1 MFSESTLR
9 LIHTVSELG
18 SFTAAAN
25 QLNKVPS
32 AISYSIKQ
40 AEDELGIKIFSRH
53 HRSVTLTPAGSHF
66 VQETRNLLL
75 QLEKIKTNTQRIA
88 NNWRPSISITFDNV
102 LRADKISALISDFYK
117 AFEDVEL
124 TVKLGVFNGVWESLV
139 SGQSDIAVGATT
151 AIPNGG
157 NYKYRDMGEIK
168 WVFCVGLKHS
178 LVNAKTPLS
187 ADDIQPYPAIC
198 VEDTSTDSKKRELW
212 RLPNQRRVVVPD
224 WIRAINCVATGLGV
238 GYFPAHLVDM
248 FIKSG
253 RLVKRDI
260 ENPLKPESCCIA
272 WHNNNKSEALS
283 WLVDYFGDTEN
294 LRKQWLS

>member
-1 MFSESTLR
+1 MLSESVLR
-9 LIHTVSELG
+9 LIHTVTDLG

-40 AEDELGIKIFSRH
+40 AEDELGIKIFERH
-53 HRSVTLTPAGSHF
+53 HRSVSLTPAGSHF

-75 QLEKIKTNTQRIA
+75 QLENIKLSTQRIA
-88 NNWRPSISITFDNV
+88 NNWQPSISITFDNV

-117 AFEDVEL
+117 AFDDVEL

-157 NYKYRDMGEIK
+157 NYKYRDMGNID
-168 WVFCVGLKHS
+168 WVFCVGSKHA
-178 LVNAKTPLS
+178 LANVDLPLTEE
-187 ADDIQPYPAIC
+187 QLLNFPVVC
-198 VEDTSTDSKKRELW
+198 VEDTARDSQKRELW
-212 RLPNQRRVVVPD
+212 RLPNQRRIVVPD
-224 WIRAINCVATGLGV
+224 WIRAINCVATGLAV
-238 GYFPAHLVDM
+238 GYFPSHLVDI

-253 RLVKRDI
+253 RLVEKSI
-260 ENPLKPESCCIA
+260 ENPLNKESCCIA
-272 WHNNNKSEALS
+272 WHSDNHSDALN
-283 WLVDYFGDTEN
+283 WLVEYFGDTEN